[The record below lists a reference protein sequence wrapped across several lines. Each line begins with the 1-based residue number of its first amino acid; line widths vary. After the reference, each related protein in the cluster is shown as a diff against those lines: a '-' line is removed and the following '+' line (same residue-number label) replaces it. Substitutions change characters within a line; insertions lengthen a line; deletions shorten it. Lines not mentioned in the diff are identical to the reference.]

1 MHTNNPSRPNP
12 STVYT
17 SQFLLHEVRSVPHS
31 LAPVIASWLS
41 LASGIMWKYYI
52 LCPVDSE
59 WSEAETT
66 VRRGIYIKKQLKWG
80 ILNKLIMNE
89 ATDTHIV
96 RLLALGYKVQYHPE
110 HETQLALTD
119 PQPCPRAL
127 SKSPKAITGILNIS
141 NYMYIHVFHQFA
153 FKCCHFTYNNRLN
166 ISFAS
171 VS

>member
-1 MHTNNPSRPNP
+1 MNTNNPSLPNP
-12 STVYT
+12 STVHT
-17 SQFLLHEVRSVPHS
+17 SQFVLHEVQSVPHS
-31 LAPVIASWLS
+31 LAPVNASCLS

-52 LCPVDSE
+52 LYPVDLE
-59 WSEAETT
+59 WSEAGTT

-80 ILNKLIMNE
+80 ILNKLTMNE

-96 RLLALGYKVQYHPE
+96 RLLALGYKVQYHPK
-110 HETQLALTD
+110 HEIQLALTY

-141 NYMYIHVFHQFA
+141 YYMYIHVFQQFA
-153 FKCCHFTYNNRLN
+153 FKCCHFTYNNHLN